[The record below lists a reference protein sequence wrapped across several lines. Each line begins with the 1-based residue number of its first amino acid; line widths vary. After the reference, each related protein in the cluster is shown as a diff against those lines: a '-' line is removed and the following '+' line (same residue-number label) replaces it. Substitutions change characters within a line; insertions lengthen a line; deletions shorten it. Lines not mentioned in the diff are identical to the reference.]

1 MNYST
6 KFPSKSLFV
15 FLAPVLYLTS
25 EFVISRFSKSRV
37 TTGSKKLT
45 SSQGST
51 TAFFDTP
58 INHHTYRTGWIQDH
72 FYNTSNVKK

>member
-1 MNYST
+1 MNYGS

-25 EFVISRFSKSRV
+25 EFVISRFSKSGV
-37 TTGSKKLT
+37 TGTKKLT
-45 SSQGST
+45 KAQKGST
-51 TAFFDTP
+51 SAFFDTP

-72 FYNTSNVKK
+72 FYGAANGKK